1 MVASSLE
8 TAKDLIKECA
18 CDRDAARANK
28 GILIGSGKIEQLQ
41 RDQGEAI
48 HAYNNQ
54 ILTPEV
60 AHSFRSA
67 YLPLHNEGA
76 GGTLYRTGDDIIAL
90 QGNQEIC
97 LKVIK
102 FYLVEHEN
110 LFTPFA
116 ICDAY
121 QYILDDDG
129 HPLRHQLSDTIYVKP
144 FQTCTCIGL
153 NDIVRPIMLWLE
165 PNGKCAVVDHSR
177 ATIPLPKV
185 IVPVYPQPGDM
196 VSVKGDR
203 DETWHAEVRQVD
215 AEQKRVKGYFFVK
228 HLHWERNHL
237 WVRESSARTMDSIS
251 YKSIIDIL
259 PGIWHGP
266 NWQEQI

>member
-8 TAKDLIKECA
+8 SAKDLVKECA
-18 CDRDAARANK
+18 CGRDAARADN
-28 GILIGSGKIEQLQ
+28 GILIGSGRIEQLQ
-41 RDQGEAI
+41 RDEGQAI
-48 HAYNNQ
+48 HAYNNG

-67 YLPLHNEGA
+67 YLPLHNKGA

-97 LKVIK
+97 LKIIK

-110 LFTPFA
+110 LFTSFA
-116 ICDAY
+116 ICDAF
-121 QYILDDDG
+121 QYIFDDDG
-129 HPLRHQLSDTIYVKP
+129 HPLRHQLSDTIYVKS
-144 FQTCTCIGL
+144 FQTCTCIAL
-153 NDIVRPIMLWLE
+153 NDIVRPVMLWLE
-165 PNGKCAVVDHSR
+165 HDGKYAVVDHSR

-185 IVPVYPQPGDM
+185 IVPVFPQPGDM

-203 DETWHAEVRQVD
+203 DEIWHAEVRQVD
-215 AEQKRVKGYFFVK
+215 LEQKRVKGYFFVK

>member
-8 TAKDLIKECA
+8 SAKDLIKECA
-18 CDRDAARANK
+18 CGRDEARANK
-28 GILIGSGKIEQLQ
+28 GILIGSGNIERLQ
-41 RDQGEAI
+41 RDQGIAI

-116 ICDAY
+116 ICDAF
-121 QYILDDDG
+121 QYILDSDG

-153 NDIVRPIMLWLE
+153 NDIVWPIMLWLE
-165 PNGKCAVVDHSR
+165 PDGKCAVVDHSR
-177 ATIPLPKV
+177 ATIPFPRLLSLLIPNLV
-185 IVPVYPQPGDM
+185 TW
-196 VSVKGDR
+196 SV
-203 DETWHAEVRQVD
+203 
-215 AEQKRVKGYFFVK
+215 
-228 HLHWERNHL
+228 
-237 WVRESSARTMDSIS
+237 
-251 YKSIIDIL
+251 
-259 PGIWHGP
+259 
-266 NWQEQI
+266 